1 VFFLA
6 DPIIMVREITKS
18 YPGTV
23 ALQDVSLEVLPGEV
37 HTIAGENGAGKST
50 LMKILAGAI
59 KPDHGTVSVGS
70 TEMKE
75 FTPVEASRMGV
86 GIIYQEF
93 NLVPHLT
100 VTDNIMLGKEERKG
114 LFLKGKHNHNH
125 AMAVLRMMEVDI
137 DPDETVDQLGV
148 AKQQL
153 VEIAK
158 ALSMDVKVLIM
169 DEPTAALTS
178 DEVKSLFEMI
188 RKLKAKGVAIL
199 YISHRFDEIFE
210 ISDRITVLRDGRYIC
225 THPISEMNHDRLVHF
240 MVGREL
246 NLVIRHR
253 VERTEPILKVDKLST
268 AHVSDIDFVLHKGE
282 VLGIAGLLG
291 AGRTELA
298 NALFGID
305 PMTSGDIAI
314 NGKRIRSIRSPRHAI
329 ELGIGLIPE
338 DRKRQG
344 LVLTSICEHN
354 IGLSSI
360 QAWSRWTFISMRKE
374 KEVVQNYKTKLRI
387 KFNKGQLAKEL
398 SGGNQQKLVV
408 AKVLATNADIII
420 FDEPTRGVD
429 IGAKQEI
436 YKLMEEL
443 LGQGKSIVMISSE
456 MSEILNLSDRII
468 VMREGRIVET
478 FLNDDTVTQEKILY
492 LASGLQAKEE
502 SA

>member
-1 VFFLA
+1 LA
-6 DPIIMVREITKS
+6 DPIIKAREITKY

-23 ALQDVSLEVLPGEV
+23 ALHNVSLDVMPGEV

-59 KPDHGTVSVGS
+59 KPDEGTVSVGLN
-70 TEMKE
+70 EMKE
-75 FTPVEASRMGV
+75 FTPQEAARMGV

-100 VTDNIMLGKEERKG
+100 VTDNIMLGKEERSG
-114 LFLKGKHNHNH
+114 LFLKGRRNRERT
-125 AMAVLRMMEVDI
+125 MEVLRQMEVDI
-137 DPDETVDQLGV
+137 DPDETVAQLGV

-178 DEVKSLFEMI
+178 DEVKSLFHMI
-188 RKLKAKGVAIL
+188 RKLKAKGVSII
-199 YISHRFDEIFE
+199 YISHRFEEIFE
-210 ISDRITVLRDGRYIC
+210 ISDRITVLRDGKYIG
-225 THPISEMNHDRLVHF
+225 THPISEMNHDRLVQL

-253 VERTEPILKVDKLST
+253 VERTDPILKVENLST
-268 AHVSDIDFVLHKGE
+268 AFVSDIDFVLHKGE

-305 PMTSGDIAI
+305 PILSGAFSL
-314 NGKRIRSIRSPRHAI
+314 NGKRINHIGSPRHAI

-338 DRKRQG
+338 DRKKQG
-344 LVLTSICEHN
+344 LVLTAMCEHN
-354 IGLSSI
+354 IVLSSI
-360 QAWSRWTFISMRKE
+360 RNWTTWSFISSRKE
-374 KEVVQNYKTKLRI
+374 REVVKNYKTKLRI
-387 KFNKGQLAKEL
+387 KYNDGQLAKEL

-408 AKVLATNADIII
+408 AKALATDADILI

-443 LGQGKSIVMISSE
+443 LGQGKSIIMISSE
-456 MSEILNLSDRII
+456 MSEILHLSDRII
-468 VMREGRIVET
+468 VMREGRIVDT
-478 FLNDDTVTQEKILY
+478 LHNDDTVTQEKILY
-492 LASGLQAKEE
+492 LSSGLQVKGEL
-502 SA
+502 SS

>member
-1 VFFLA
+1 MIL
-6 DPIIMVREITKS
+6 PIIEVKDVTKR
-18 YPGTV
+18 YPGTI
-23 ALQDVSLEVLPGEV
+23 ALQRVSLDVSQGEV

-59 KPDHGTVSVGS
+59 KPDEGSVTVGGVA
-70 TEMKE
+70 MKE
-75 FTPVEASRMGV
+75 FTPQEASHMGV

-93 NLVPHLT
+93 NLVPYLT
-100 VTDNIMLGKEERKG
+100 VTDNIMLGKEERSG
-114 LFLKGKHNHNH
+114 IFLKGKNNRER
-125 AMAVLRMMEVDI
+125 AMEVLSEMGVDI
-137 DPDETVDQLGV
+137 NPDEAVSQLGV

-178 DEVKSLFEMI
+178 DEVKSLFQMI
-188 RKLKAKGVAIL
+188 RKLKEKGVSII
-199 YISHRFDEIFE
+199 YISHRFEEIFE
-210 ISDRITVLRDGRYIC
+210 ISDRITVLRDGQYIC
-225 THPISEMNHDRLVHF
+225 TQPISEMNHDRLVQF

-246 NLVIRHR
+246 ILITRRREEMLDPILR
-253 VERTEPILKVDKLST
+253 VENLST
-268 AHVSDIDFVLHKGE
+268 ARISDINFVLHKGE

-298 NALFGID
+298 SALFGID
-305 PMTSGDIAI
+305 PITLGEIMIK
-314 NGKRIRSIRSPRHAI
+314 GKKIHLVRSPQHAI

-338 DRKRQG
+338 DRKKQG
-344 LVLTSICEHN
+344 IILTSMCEHN
-354 IGLSSI
+354 IVLSSI
-360 QAWSRWTFISMRKE
+360 RKWCRWGFIPLRME
-374 KEVVQNYKTKLRI
+374 KEVVKDYKMKLRI
-387 KFNKGQLAKEL
+387 KFNEGQMAKEL

-408 AKVLATNADIII
+408 AKALATNADILI

-443 LGQGKSIVMISSE
+443 LGQGKSIIMISSE
-456 MSEILNLSDRII
+456 MSEILNLSDRIM
-468 VMREGRIVET
+468 VMREGRIVAT
-478 FLNDDTVTQEKILY
+478 LRNDDTVTQEKIMY
-492 LASGLQAKEE
+492 LSSGLEAKEV